1 LPDWERPIGQLKI
14 PVKRLS
20 AISPLLIPLV
30 CLLLLAGRPASG
42 GYTIRFD
49 FFGEAVQF
57 EWDPALAVGFQAE
70 LSESSIQQFYSE
82 ISQKDYSKVISALK
96 DYKSLHKP
104 DDWLFYQLI
113 RKTAQQISP
122 KAANYQR
129 YTLYKWYFLQQTG
142 YDAILAI
149 SGDKVLFYVQSDEV
163 IYNIPSRMSG
173 GRQYICLNFH
183 DYPGLDLQKEQFE
196 QVTLPVANKV
206 RGFSYKVTQLPQFD
220 SSSYEERDIRFRYYQ
235 SEYKFRVKLNP
246 QVKSIFANYPVVD
259 YEYYFNIPMSQE
271 TYGSLIPALRKNLA
285 GMNIRSGVD
294 YLMRFTRYAFL
305 YRPDT
310 EIFGDEKRLSPEQT
324 LLYEQ
329 SDCDDRAALF
339 FYLVKEIYDLPMLV
353 LAYPK
358 HVTIAVQLDKPVG
371 KPILYNGQKYSIC
384 EPTPQ
389 KEDLLIGQL
398 ASALM
403 NEKYE
408 VVYAYQPGGQ

>member
-1 LPDWERPIGQLKI
+1 
-14 PVKRLS
+14 
-20 AISPLLIPLV
+20 
-30 CLLLLAGRPASG
+30 
-42 GYTIRFD
+42 
-49 FFGEAVQF
+49 
-57 EWDPALAVGFQAE
+57 
-70 LSESSIQQFYSE
+70 
-82 ISQKDYSKVISALK
+82 
-96 DYKSLHKP
+96 
-104 DDWLFYQLI
+104 
-113 RKTAQQISP
+113 
-122 KAANYQR
+122 
-129 YTLYKWYFLQQTG
+129 
-142 YDAILAI
+142 
-149 SGDKVLFYVQSDEV
+149 
-163 IYNIPSRMSG
+163 
-173 GRQYICLNFH
+173 
-183 DYPGLDLQKEQFE
+183 
-196 QVTLPVANKV
+196 VANKV

-271 TYGSLIPALRKNLA
+271 TYGSLIPALRKNLE

-310 EIFGDEKRLSPEQT
+310 EVFGDEKRLSPEQT

-339 FYLVKEIYDLPMLV
+339 FYLVKEIYNLPMLV

-408 VVYAYQPGGQ
+408 VVYAYQPGEK